1 MSEAVWCGDTEPCVE
16 IVSAVSEAT
25 GLPSTRLPPLQR
37 SVDVD
42 ALEALVSG
50 DASSSLRIEFE
61 YAGVVVSVGRD
72 GVIALD
78 SVDE

>member
-1 MSEAVWCGDTEPCVE
+1 MSQAIWGGSTEPCVE
-16 IVSAVSEAT
+16 IVSAVSDAT
-25 GLPSTRLPPLQR
+25 GIPATGLPPLQR

-50 DASSSLRIEFE
+50 DASSSLRVEFE
-61 YAGVVVSVGRD
+61 YAGVVVSVDRD

-78 SVDE
+78 SVGE